1 MAPFHKPGPPIRNC
15 VVSLHF
21 LPNGRSLCGLP
32 ATGALNLVIS
42 LEDAI
47 TILNKWKKESAN
59 ILVVAESPFQHSIR
73 GIEGRGVRWHIGQ
86 HVRVSQVSFSGDEK
100 ICNPVIIDL
109 QGSAGNFLSLSIFH
123 SRIVYGEP
131 REASEENK
139 DEAIATTVSALSIFL
154 SEAAF
159 HFYELRQP

>member
-1 MAPFHKPGPPIRNC
+1 
-15 VVSLHF
+15 
-21 LPNGRSLCGLP
+21 
-32 ATGALNLVIS
+32 LVIS

-59 ILVVAESPFQHSIR
+59 ILVVAESPFQNSIR
-73 GIEGRGVRWHIGQ
+73 GIEGRGIRWHTGQ
-86 HVRVSQVSFSGDEK
+86 HVQVSKVSLSRDEK
-100 ICNPVIIDL
+100 ICNPVIVDL
-109 QGSAGNFLSLSIFH
+109 QGTTGNFLSLSIFH

-139 DEAIATTVSALSIFL
+139 DQAIATTVSALSIFL
-154 SEAAF
+154 SDAAF